1 MAAKVMVYALH
12 AANLELAAA
21 CKLEVVGR
29 VGVAA
34 KLPTELRAFWEGHRV
49 DVGCAAAPAAAGTTL
64 VVSVS

>member
-12 AANLELAAA
+12 AANPELAAA

-34 KLPTELRAFWEGHRV
+34 KLRTELRAFWEGHQV
-49 DVGCAAAPAAAGTTL
+49 DVGCAAAPEMAGTTML
-64 VVSVS
+64 VGVG